1 MIVEAPTIEVV
12 NVGGEPVWRVSGLGM
27 SVTDRCGARAQELWH
42 QMAVAR
48 GYRGPEPDRA
58 A

>member
-27 SVTDRCGARAQELWH
+27 SVCDRCGARAQELWH

-48 GYRGPEPDRA
+48 GYSGPEPDRA

>member
-1 MIVEAPTIEVV
+1 MIAEAPTIEVV

-27 SVTDRCGARAQELWH
+27 SVCDRCGARAQELWH

-48 GYRGPEPDRA
+48 GYSGPEPDRA

>member
-12 NVGGEPVWRVSGLGM
+12 NQGGEPVWRVSGLGM
-27 SVTDRCGARAQELWH
+27 TVCDRCGARARELWL

-48 GYRGPEPDRA
+48 GYDGPEPASA